1 MHCYDGGPANGFVMS
16 LLKTLFEL
24 PPQAAPVQSAYRKEL
39 VTEATLPMCFAVMEG
54 GFAGVIADKIFAASP
69 LVIAVIAAAPMFSN
83 LSSFAWARLIRGKP
97 KVKILVWLQATI
109 LFFTGLIALTPTA
122 EEGGLWMFVACIL
135 IVRILM
141 AGQVTARSLVWSL
154 NYGRNVRARITARL
168 TIVSSLAM
176 VLVAMGGGLL
186 MDASPESFR
195 WIFVLAAVAGV
206 VGVNAFSRVTVLGE
220 AEYLKTETD
229 ESSASATGMWQVLR
243 RDKKF
248 AEYQTYQFLAGIS
261 NMMLEAPIIYLVS
274 NQLGASYTT
283 SIAITLIIPFA
294 LSLVTLPFWANYL
307 DKNHVTLF
315 RARQSSLWVLC
326 QVIMFFGAIMSSLLV
341 LGLGRLVLG
350 IARGGGSLAWTL
362 GHNDFARPS
371 ELGAYMGA
379 HVTLTGIR
387 GAFAPFIGIL
397 LYLGWAEN
405 SILPGYDGLGA
416 GVFLLA
422 AFLSGISWL
431 GYRRMKRT
439 MVLDKTFDKTSDSE
453 GLAPLESNT
462 GDKK

>member
-1 MHCYDGGPANGFVMS
+1 MS

-24 PPQAAPVQSAYRKEL
+24 PPQAAPVKSAYRKEL

-97 KVKILVWLQATI
+97 KVKILVWIQSAI

-122 EEGGLWMFVACIL
+122 EGGGLWLFVTCIL
-135 IVRILM
+135 IVRFLM

-154 NYGRNVRARITARL
+154 NYGRSVRARITARL
-168 TIVSSLAM
+168 TIVSSLAT

-195 WIFVLAAVAGV
+195 WVFALAALAGMM
-206 VGVNAFSRVTVLGE
+206 GVNAFSRITVLGE
-220 AEYLKTETD
+220 TEYLQTEKD
-229 ESSASATGMWQVLR
+229 EASASATGMWQVLR

-248 AEYQTYQFLAGIS
+248 AEYQTYQFLAGTS
-261 NMMLEAPIIYLVS
+261 NMMLEAPVIYLVS

-283 SIAITLIIPFA
+283 SIIITLIIPFA

-307 DKNHVTLF
+307 DQNHVTFF

-326 QVIMFFGAIMSSLLV
+326 QVIMFFGAIMGSLLV

-387 GAFAPFIGIL
+387 GAFAPFMGIF
-397 LYLGWAEN
+397 LYLGWTEN
-405 SILPGYDGLGA
+405 GILPGYDGLGA

-422 AFLSGISWL
+422 ALLSGISWV
-431 GYRRMKRT
+431 GYRRMKLS
-439 MVLDKTFDKTSDSE
+439 MASDMASDM
-453 GLAPLESNT
+453 AADRAADSQNSATLESNI
-462 GDKK
+462 GVKP